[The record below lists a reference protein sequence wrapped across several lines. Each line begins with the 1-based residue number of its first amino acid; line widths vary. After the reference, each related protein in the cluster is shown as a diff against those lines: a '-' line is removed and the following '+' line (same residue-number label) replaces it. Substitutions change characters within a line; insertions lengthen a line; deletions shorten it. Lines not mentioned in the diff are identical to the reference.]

1 MNERKRQRMLTL
13 GMLVVVMGLTLGACS
28 KRPPPNAGLEIL
40 AATAT
45 SQTSIVVTF
54 NRAVDTGA
62 GDPANYRVSGPT
74 GDRLDVLAA
83 YPAADGVTVALA
95 TAPQQPVTYVLTVR
109 NIGVAGGGAIAGEIT
124 TQGGFGGSGEVAPIV
139 ASAIAL
145 SNTQVLVTFADPTS
159 AKLADMGDGALT
171 SAYYEVAMPN
181 LEVLG
186 VAYAG
191 AGRDRSRVILTTS
204 SMSDLVYTVK
214 VTNVLSA
221 TGSKLVD
228 PFVNTAQFRGIT
240 RDDAIPP
247 TVTSVFATS
256 NTTLVVRFSEPVSD
270 DAASPSR
277 YTVKDSDGAA
287 LPVVA
292 AVLNDVK
299 TEVTLTT
306 WPMTA
311 GVSYSVT
318 VAGITDRN
326 GNPIAANATTFDGT
340 PVDASTDVTG
350 PRVLSANSTSNTTVV
365 VTFDEPV
372 MGGPDSAENPLN
384 YSIVESSRMG
394 SLLPLGIVV
403 VREAV
408 LSASRRTVTL
418 TTLPQTEVGYTL
430 RVTDV
435 KDLVG
440 NQVLPPDRDRPYQ
453 VTFFGTGTSGVPAD
467 SDGDGLSD
475 AEEQFGWAVTVRLLN
490 GTTATRWVT
499 SDPGDP
505 SLPLDHPVNVAARDT
520 DGDGVPDAD
529 EKAYGTDPRASDTDG
544 DQLSDYA
551 ELNLYYSD
559 PTVQDT
565 DGDGLT
571 DGLEVNFFGTSP
583 MLQDTDGDGLDDGY
597 EVVTGNRNPL
607 IADLPQPQIRI
618 GAVDLSLDV
627 RFETATQRG
636 ESAVDSVSRSV
647 SLQQDESTTVNTT
660 DARTNEWF
668 FKAGAKVGFE
678 LVYAKEPSSKVTGEF
693 STEGGVSGSSTFQ
706 VSRESARASSRAYA
720 DTLSTDRSFS
730 REETLTRRVEA
741 AEIAVLVDIENL
753 SNIAFEMSD
762 IEITALIMD
771 PRDPRILTPVATLFP
786 ANPNLTVNLGPLDS
800 TARGPFRF
808 VSQGAFPARI
818 EELMRNPRGI
828 VFRVAN
834 FNIRDEEGRNFAF
847 GEQDAND
854 RTAPLVLDFGVQ
866 VEQDGTRVRGAVER
880 YRVATASTFD
890 DRGRPVGITVA
901 HALERI
907 LGLTHYDEA
916 TNPTASLTEEQRR
929 SSYSTMMRGGVE
941 SVYRVREVAPQFTA
955 AQILAGSVSQS
966 FWAVLFENGIDD
978 SVVVRQHVLQ
988 PERGLTL
995 AFVQDLDGDGVPARV
1010 ELYYGSSDLKT
1021 DSDEDRVA
1029 GTGSGTG
1036 QFSDNFEI
1044 YRGWNVEVQRG
1055 LGTNDDRIVYQVRS
1069 SPVRIDTDGDGLTD
1083 WEEQHGCLDR
1093 LEPFFEC
1100 DPDTGFGITATGER
1114 YNAPTDPAN
1123 PDTDGDRI
1131 LDGVEVFGFFVQPNL
1146 GPAAYVRTDPTDVDT
1161 DNDGVADG
1169 DEIVFGGNPTID
1181 DVASFTDT
1189 DGDGLL
1195 DAIET
1200 AGWTVTFRRV
1210 STIPGVPGALVTC
1223 TPTSFA
1229 DCVDANGVP
1238 QPPTSDPRFGFID
1251 TDGDGLTDAEEY
1263 ALGTHPRLVDTD
1275 GDGISDFD
1283 EVRGRLTLPFDGKPR
1298 FTNPL
1303 DADTDND
1310 LLSDGFELTV
1320 GWDVTLDLVTRRV
1333 FSDPTTPDLD
1343 GDGLWDNDERTATAT
1358 SGTDPNNPDTD
1369 GDGTTDR
1376 VEVLRLRDTDTT
1388 NNTDPLAKDQLVS
1401 LAIDGR
1407 GVKWTNGLI
1416 CGVINDGSARFGGT
1430 IDTTVN
1436 AALTT
1441 TTFDVWLH
1449 TNYVALRD
1457 TAQIVYRGGTVNATA
1472 RDVVRYDGTTRY
1484 NLKGFNEALVPSSP
1498 FTPIPSTVQ
1507 QTFRL
1512 LQQPENNEVCAMDMR
1527 FTLTPIMDR

>member
-1 MNERKRQRMLTL
+1 MTPRKDRRTYAA
-13 GMLVVVMGLTLGACS
+13 GAWLVALALLLAACGG
-28 KRPPPNAGLEIL
+28 RAPQPAGLEIVS
-40 AATAT
+40 ATAT

-54 NRAVDTGA
+54 SRAVGEGA
-62 GDPANYRVSGPT
+62 NVAGHYRVVGPA
-74 GDRLDVLAA
+74 GEPLDVLAA
-83 YPAADGVTVALA
+83 YPAPDGVTVALA

-109 NIGVAGGGAIAGEIT
+109 DVHLAGQGPIAGEIS

-145 SNTQVLVTFADPTS
+145 SNTEVLVTFADPTS
-159 AKLADMGDGALT
+159 ARLADMGAGALVP
-171 SAYYEVAMPN
+171 AYYEVALPN
-181 LEVLG
+181 LEVVG
-186 VAYAG
+186 VAYAD
-191 AGRDRSRVILTTS
+191 AGRDRSRVILTTG

-221 TGSKLVD
+221 TGSKLLD
-228 PFVNTAQFRGIT
+228 PFVNTAQFRGMT
-240 RDDAIPP
+240 RDDAIAP
-247 TVTSVFATS
+247 TVTGVFATG
-256 NTTLVVRFSEPVSD
+256 NTTLVIRFSEPVSD
-270 DAASPSR
+270 DAAGPSR
-277 YTVKDSDGAA
+277 YTVEDPSGTP

-311 GVSYSVT
+311 GVAYTVV
-318 VAGITDRN
+318 VAGISDRN
-326 GNPIAANATTFDGT
+326 GNAIAANETSFDGT
-340 PVDASTDVTG
+340 PVDATLDRTG

-372 MGGPDSAENPLN
+372 MGGADSAENPQN
-384 YSIVESSRMG
+384 YAIVETARVA
-394 SLLPLGIVV
+394 SLTPQGIVV
-403 VREAV
+403 VRSAV
-408 LSASRRTVTL
+408 LSANKRTVTL
-418 TTLPQTEVGYTL
+418 TTMAQSEVGYTL
-430 RVTDV
+430 RVSDV

-453 VTFFGTGTSGVPAD
+453 VTFLGTGSSGVPVD

-475 AEEQFGWAVTVRLLN
+475 AAEQFGWEVVVRLAN
-490 GTTATRWVT
+490 GTTTTRRVT

-505 SLPLDHPVNVAARDT
+505 SLPASHATNVAARDT
-520 DGDGVPDAD
+520 DGDGIPDAD
-529 EKAYGTDPRASDTDG
+529 EKAYGTDPRSADTDG
-544 DQLSDYA
+544 DQLTDFL
-551 ELNLYYSD
+551 ELNHYYSD
-559 PTVQDT
+559 PTVQDS

-571 DGLEVNFFGTSP
+571 DGLEANFFGTSP
-583 MLQDTDGDGLDDGY
+583 ILVDTDGDGLDDGY
-597 EVVTGNRNPL
+597 EVVTGNRNAL

-647 SLQQDESTTVNTT
+647 SLQQDESTSVNTT
-660 DARTNEWF
+660 DSRTNEWF
-668 FKAGAKVGFE
+668 FRAGAKVGFE
-678 LVYAKEPSSKVTGEF
+678 LTFAAKPSQKITGEF

-720 DTLSTDRSFS
+720 DTLTTDRTFS
-730 REETLTRRVEA
+730 REESLTRRVEA

-753 SNIAFEMSD
+753 SNIAFEMAD

-786 ANPNLTVNLGPLDS
+786 ADPGLRVNLGPLDS

-808 VSQGAFPARI
+808 VSRGAFPSRI

-854 RTAPLVLDFGVQ
+854 RTAPLVVDFGVQ
-866 VEQDGTRVRGAVER
+866 VEQDGTRTRGAVER

-890 DRGRPVGITVA
+890 DRGRPLGITVA
-901 HALERI
+901 HALEQI
-907 LGLTHYDEA
+907 LGLTHYDEIA
-916 TNPTASLTEEQRR
+916 TPTAGLTSEQRR
-929 SSYSTMMRGGVE
+929 TSYSTFVREGVE
-941 SVYRVREVAPQFTA
+941 TVYRVREVAPGFTA
-955 AQILAGSVSQS
+955 AQILAGSVSRS
-966 FWAVLFENGIDD
+966 FWAVLFDTGIDD
-978 SVVVRQHVLQ
+978 AVEVRKHVLQ

-995 AFVQDLDGDGVPARV
+995 AFVQDVDGDGVPARV
-1010 ELYYGSSDLKT
+1010 ELYYGSSDAKT
-1021 DSDEDRVA
+1021 DSDADFVA
-1029 GTGSGTG
+1029 GSAPGTA
-1036 QFSDNFEI
+1036 QYSDNYEI
-1044 YRGWNVEVQRG
+1044 YRGWNVDVQRG
-1055 LGTNDDRIVYQVRS
+1055 LGTTLDRFVYEVRS

-1083 WEEQHGCLDR
+1083 WEERHGCLDR
-1093 LEPFFEC
+1093 VAPLRSC
-1100 DPDTGFGITATGER
+1100 DPGTGFGITATGVR
-1114 YNAPTDPAN
+1114 YNAPTDPGN

-1131 LDGVEVFGFFVQPNL
+1131 LDGDEVFGYFVQPNL

-1169 DEIVFGGNPTID
+1169 DEIVFGGNPTVD

-1195 DAIET
+1195 DAVET

-1210 STIPGVPGALVTC
+1210 STVAGVQGALVTC

-1229 DCVDANGVP
+1229 DCVDADGVAR
-1238 QPPTSDPRFGFID
+1238 PPTSDPRFGFVD

-1283 EVRGRLTLPFDGKPR
+1283 EVRGRLTLPADGAPR
-1298 FTNPL
+1298 VTNPR
-1303 DADTDND
+1303 DADSDND
-1310 LLSDGFELTV
+1310 KLTDGFELLE
-1320 GWDVTLDLVTRRV
+1320 GWNVTQDSVTRRV
-1333 FSDPTTPDLD
+1333 YSDPTSPDAD
-1343 GDGLWDNDERTATAT
+1343 GDGLWDDDERTATTA
-1358 SGTDPNNPDTD
+1358 SGTDPNDPDTD

-1376 VEVLRLRDTDTT
+1376 IEVLRVRDTDTT
-1388 NNTDPLAKDQLVS
+1388 NDTNPLVKDQLVS

-1407 GVKWTNGLI
+1407 AVRWTNGNI
-1416 CGVINDGSARFGGT
+1416 CGVIGDGSAWLEGSIETTMNATLVPSTFG
-1430 IDTTVN
+1430 
-1436 AALTT
+1436 L
-1441 TTFDVWLH
+1441 WLH
-1449 TNYVALRD
+1449 TSYVPLRD
-1457 TAQIVYRGGTVNATA
+1457 TAQGVYRGGAITVVAK
-1472 RDVVRYDGTTRY
+1472 DVNRLDGTVEY
-1484 NLKGFNEALVPSSP
+1484 NLKGFSETLVPSGP
-1498 FTPIPSTVQ
+1498 FTPIASTVQ
-1507 QTFRL
+1507 NAYRL
-1512 LQQPENNEVCAMDMR
+1512 LQQPENNEVCAMDIR